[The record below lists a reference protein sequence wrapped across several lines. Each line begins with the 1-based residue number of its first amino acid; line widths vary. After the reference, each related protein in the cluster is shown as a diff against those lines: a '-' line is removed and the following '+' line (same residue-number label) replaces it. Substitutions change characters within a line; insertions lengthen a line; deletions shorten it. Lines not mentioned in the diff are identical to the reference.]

1 MALHNW
7 RTTQIPRRFRLSTCL
22 HLASKTSSHT
32 TFPLRER
39 QEARIFQEL
48 LKLCYGL
55 EDRLADAEPEE
66 VQLIGDLVRMPS
78 AVNCC
83 RNYIITTQ
91 IQKGI
96 NASRADDTKGMKG
109 TILEWIT
116 PSDGELVP
124 KLHRKHKFDRG
135 FQHETT
141 GSLLCPAGVDW
152 SNAE

>member
-1 MALHNW
+1 M
-7 RTTQIPRRFRLSTCL
+7 
-22 HLASKTSSHT
+22 
-32 TFPLRER
+32 FPLREW
-39 QEARIFQEL
+39 QEAHIFQEL
-48 LKLCYGL
+48 LKLYYGL

-66 VQLIGDLVRMPS
+66 VQLIGDLVRMSS

-83 RNYIITTQ
+83 QNYIITTQ

-116 PSDGELVP
+116 PSNGKLIP
-124 KLHRKHKFDRG
+124 KLHQKHEFDQG